1 MKKKSNIKE
10 WLYAILFATLSI
22 ILFRVFL
29 FEAFAIPSSSMEKSL
44 LSGDFI
50 LVSKLSYG
58 SRVPNTPLSFPFIHQ
73 RLPFT
78 DHTNSYLDWIKIP
91 YKRLFG
97 AADIKRND
105 LVVFN
110 YPMEA
115 EHPVDQRTYY
125 VKRCVAIAGDTLE
138 IISGSVYINN
148 HCNDLPE
155 KLQFNYKILTNTD
168 TLDYDSLKKIGIT
181 EGGKLHNNGEYC
193 FTMNNENVDSVKQMP
208 NIVGVEPLF
217 VKKGVYS
224 DYMFPEDNRF
234 AWNVD
239 FFGPLYIPK
248 AGDSVKLNLESLPL
262 YKRIISVYE
271 NNDLKLSND
280 SIFINDKYSNY
291 YTFKMNYFF
300 MMGDNRHNSADSRF
314 WGFVPE
320 DHIVGKTV
328 MVIISIDKSD
338 NAGFIRWNRLFKGV
352 N

>member
-1 MKKKSNIKE
+1 
-10 WLYAILFATLSI
+10 
-22 ILFRVFL
+22 
-29 FEAFAIPSSSMEKSL
+29 MEKSL

-155 KLQFNYKILTNTD
+155 KLQFNYKI
-168 TLDYDSLKKIGIT
+168 K
-181 EGGKLHNNGEYC
+181 
-193 FTMNNENVDSVKQMP
+193 
-208 NIVGVEPLF
+208 
-217 VKKGVYS
+217 
-224 DYMFPEDNRF
+224 
-234 AWNVD
+234 
-239 FFGPLYIPK
+239 
-248 AGDSVKLNLESLPL
+248 
-262 YKRIISVYE
+262 
-271 NNDLKLSND
+271 
-280 SIFINDKYSNY
+280 
-291 YTFKMNYFF
+291 
-300 MMGDNRHNSADSRF
+300 
-314 WGFVPE
+314 
-320 DHIVGKTV
+320 
-328 MVIISIDKSD
+328 VI
-338 NAGFIRWNRLFKGV
+338 
-352 N
+352 